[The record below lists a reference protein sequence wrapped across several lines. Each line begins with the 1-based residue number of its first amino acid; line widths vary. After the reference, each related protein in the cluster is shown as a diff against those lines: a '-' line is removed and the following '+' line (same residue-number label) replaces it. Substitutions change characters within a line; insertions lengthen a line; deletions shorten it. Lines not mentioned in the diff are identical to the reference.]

1 MEDRDAFDVTL
12 KWRQSEVAKRMDIKR
27 RTDKAELCLIVRGDE
42 DVPAKRG
49 GGGHFFFPTLNIEV
63 AFLLMQNRY
72 YYAFFTQIS

>member
-49 GGGHFFFPTLNIEV
+49 GGGENLVLAHCTVGV
-63 AFLLMQNRY
+63 AFFSCQNG
-72 YYAFFTQIS
+72 FFLD